1 MPAPPAPFPSL
12 PIPLLDLHPQ
22 NDPLRAEILAAVTR
36 VIDSQQFILGP
47 DVPALEKEL
56 ASLFSLRHV
65 ITCSSGSDALVLAL
79 LAAGIGP
86 GDQVAVPA
94 FTFFATAGAVSLL
107 GAEPVFC
114 DIVSDTFTLDVAH
127 LETLAPRHPRLKAVI
142 PVHLFGGTA
151 DMDAVNA
158 LAARHGWTVIEDSAQ
173 SIGAT
178 CRDRSCLGLGHMS
191 TLSFFPTKNLG
202 AMGDAGAVTT
212 SDDALAERLFALRV
226 HGSAQRYRHNWIGIN
241 GRMDSLQAA
250 ILRVKLPHL
259 ASWAARRQAN
269 ADLYRALLQDAQLPL
284 TPPVRREF
292 QTNHVWNQFVIRATR
307 RDALRQHLA
316 TLGIGSEIY
325 YPAPLHLQACY
336 AQLGYQQGALP
347 VCERACGEV
356 LALPVHPG
364 LSEADIATVVSGLR
378 SFYEASPQS

>member
-1 MPAPPAPFPSL
+1 MPSPSA

-36 VIDSQQFILGP
+36 VVDSQQFILGP
-47 DVPALEKEL
+47 DVRALEEEL

-114 DIVSDTFTLDVAH
+114 DIVPNTFTLDVAH

-151 DMDAVNA
+151 DMDAVNG

-178 CRDRSCLGLGHMS
+178 CRGRSCLSLGHMS

-202 AMGDAGAVTT
+202 AMGDAGAITT
-212 SDDALAERLFALRV
+212 ADDALAERLFALRV
-226 HGSAQRYRHNWIGIN
+226 HGSHQRYRHDWIGIN

-259 ASWAARRQAN
+259 AFWATRRQAN
-269 ADLYRALLQDAQLPL
+269 ADLYRALLQETPLPV
-284 TPPVRREF
+284 TTPVRHEF
-292 QTNHVWNQFVIRATR
+292 QTTHVWNQFVIRATR

-316 TLGIGSEIY
+316 ALGIGSEIY
-325 YPAPLHLQACY
+325 YPTPLHLQPCFAP
-336 AQLGYQQGALP
+336 LGYQQGALP
-347 VCERACGEV
+347 ECERACSEV

-364 LSEADIATVVSGLR
+364 LSEADIATVVAALR
-378 SFYEASPQS
+378 AFYERSPRA